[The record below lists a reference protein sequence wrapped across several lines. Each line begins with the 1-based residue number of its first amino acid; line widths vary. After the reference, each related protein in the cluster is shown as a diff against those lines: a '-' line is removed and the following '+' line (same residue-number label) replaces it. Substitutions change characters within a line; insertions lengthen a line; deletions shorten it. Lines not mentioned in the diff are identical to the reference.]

1 MYILDDPIVRCW
13 GNIWGNRQQGSGMP
27 SLPRLS
33 APHRRALDLTDERSG
48 RARPAPPAGDRSRS
62 LSAGTAAR
70 SACAVAG
77 TVIAAETGHGA
88 IRKTPPPPGW
98 VQIEPIA
105 NGEGTDLAQFCARAR
120 FAARADA
127 GPCARVG
134 SARDREPDSPLRA
147 YWSVYE
153 LTHRTPGSRR
163 AAGSRSTRTECPNL
177 LAHYFCLWGTTVV
190 WQDIDR

>member
-1 MYILDDPIVRCW
+1 MMYILDDPIVRCW

-88 IRKTPPPPGW
+88 IRKTPPPGW
-98 VQIEPIA
+98 SQECLD
-105 NGEGTDLAQFCARAR
+105 NDLI
-120 FAARADA
+120 
-127 GPCARVG
+127 
-134 SARDREPDSPLRA
+134 
-147 YWSVYE
+147 
-153 LTHRTPGSRR
+153 GSRLPPTGYSSGAR
-163 AAGSRSTRTECPNL
+163 RRSPSMAGGKNSAAGIIQTLSLAMTEKNWRSSWRGL
-177 LAHYFCLWGTTVV
+177 S
-190 WQDIDR
+190 